1 LPGVDEKNMHD
12 EVRRRMLSE
21 DYADLL
27 ITYNGNLRVFEAFE
41 DAAVHIINFFN
52 AVVHVPVSQI
62 TNDVIVKY
70 GYSVMPA
77 LYGLVSQSSLE
88 ASGIF
93 RLRSIPNF
101 NLRGQGVLIGI
112 IDSGIDYTN
121 QAFRNADGTTR
132 IAAIWD
138 QTIQSDRYP
147 AFTYYGTEYTRDE
160 INEALRNENPLSVVP
175 TTDEIGHGT
184 MIAGIAAGSEIPD
197 SNFSG
202 VAPEAEL
209 VVVKLKQAKRYLR
222 DFFLI
227 SEGVPCYESIDI
239 LFGLEY
245 LRLTAIA
252 LNRPIVVCMSV
263 NTSFGPH
270 DGRDVLTSY
279 LSLISR
285 NIGFGVIIAAGN
297 EGNARRHYFGR
308 IDESTGYDIV
318 ELSVGENER
327 GFTMELWGSPPGLYS
342 VDIQSPSGEYI
353 PRIVPRLDESREI
366 SFIFEQT
373 TIYLDYQ
380 LIEDQSGD
388 ELILFR
394 FVNPAAGIWR
404 IRVYGENRGE
414 SSFHIWL
421 PMEGFISDNTFFIRS
436 DPYTTILNLATGR
449 YPIAVTAYNDTD
461 DSLYLNASRGY
472 TRTGVIKPEIAAP
485 GVNIIAPSI
494 NNSFVEVTGTSAAAA
509 HTAGVTALLFE
520 WAIVRGN
527 QPMLNTLDLKILMIR
542 GARRELDVAY
552 PNREWGYG
560 ILDVYNIFDSLRR
573 NV

>member
-1 LPGVDEKNMHD
+1 MTAE
-12 EVRRRMLSE
+12 ERSRMTSE
-21 DYADLL
+21 DYADLF
-27 ITYNGNLRVFEAFE
+27 ITYNGNMRVFDAFE
-41 DAAVHIINFFN
+41 NATVHIINFFY
-52 AVVHVPVSQI
+52 AVVHIPVSQV
-62 TNDVIVKY
+62 TNEIIYRY
-70 GYSVMPA
+70 GYSVMPT

-93 RLRSIPNF
+93 RLRSIPTF

-112 IDSGIDYTN
+112 IDTGIDYTN
-121 QAFRNADGTTR
+121 PAFRNADGTTR

-138 QTIQSDRYP
+138 QTIESDNFP
-147 AFTYYGTEYTRDE
+147 SFTLYGTEYTRE
-160 INEALRNENPLSVVP
+160 QINEALRSEEPLSIVP

-184 MIAGIAAGSEIPD
+184 MVAGIAAGNEIPG
-197 SNFSG
+197 SNFVG

-209 VVVKLKQAKRYLR
+209 VVVKLKQAKKYLR

-227 SEGVPCYESIDI
+227 REGAPCYESIDI
-239 LFGLEY
+239 LFALEY

-252 LNRPIVVCMSV
+252 LNRPIAVCISV

-270 DGRDVLTSY
+270 DGRDALTSY

-285 NIGFGVIIAAGN
+285 NAGFGVVIAAGN

-308 IDESTGYDIV
+308 INDNTGYDMV
-318 ELSVGENER
+318 ELYVGENET
-327 GFTMELWGSPPGLYS
+327 GFTMELWGNPPGLYS

-353 PRIVPRLDESREI
+353 PRIIPRLDEVQEI

-373 TIYLDYQ
+373 VIYLDYKM
-380 LIEDQSGD
+380 IEDQSGD

-404 IRVYGENRGE
+404 IKVYGVIQVD

-436 DPYTTILNLATGR
+436 DPYTTILNLGNGR
-449 YPIAVTAYNDTD
+449 YPITVTAYNDAD
-461 DSLYLNASRGY
+461 DSLYPDASRGF

-494 NNSFVEVTGTSAAAA
+494 DNSFVEVTGTSAAAA
-509 HTAGVTALLFE
+509 HTAGVAALLFE

-527 QPMLNTLDLKILMIR
+527 QPLLNTLDMKILMIR
-542 GARRELDVAY
+542 GARRQMDLAY
-552 PNREWGYG
+552 PNRDWGYG

-573 NV
+573 NI

>member
-1 LPGVDEKNMHD
+1 MTAE
-12 EVRRRMLSE
+12 ERSRMTSE
-21 DYADLL
+21 DYADLF
-27 ITYNGNLRVFEAFE
+27 ITYNGNMRVFDAFE
-41 DAAVHIINFFN
+41 NATVHIINFFH
-52 AVVHVPVSQI
+52 AVVHVPVSQV
-62 TNDVIVKY
+62 TNEIIYRY

-77 LYGLVSQSSLE
+77 LYGLVSQSSQE

-93 RLRSIPNF
+93 RLRSIPTF

-112 IDSGIDYTN
+112 IDTGIDYTN
-121 QAFRNADGTTR
+121 PAFRNADGTTR

-138 QTIQSDRYP
+138 QTIESESFP
-147 AFTYYGTEYTRDE
+147 SFTFYGTEYTRE
-160 INEALRNENPLSVVP
+160 QINEALRSEDPLSIVP

-184 MIAGIAAGSEIPD
+184 MVAGIAAGNEIPGN
-197 SNFSG
+197 NFVG
-202 VAPEAEL
+202 VAPDAEL

-227 SEGVPCYESIDI
+227 REGTPCYESIDI
-239 LFGLEY
+239 LFALEY

-252 LNRPIVVCMSV
+252 LNRPIAVCISV

-270 DGRDVLTSY
+270 DGRDAITSY

-285 NIGFGVIIAAGN
+285 NVGFGVVIAAGN

-308 IDESTGYDIV
+308 INDNTGYDMV
-318 ELSVGENER
+318 ELYVGENET
-327 GFTMELWGSPPGLYS
+327 GFTMELWGNPPGLYS

-353 PRIVPRLDESREI
+353 PRIIPRLDEVREI

-373 TIYLDYQ
+373 VIYLDYQ
-380 LIEDQSGD
+380 MIEDQSGD

-404 IRVYGENRGE
+404 IKVYGVIQVD

-436 DPYTTILNLATGR
+436 DPYTTILNLGNGR
-449 YPIAVTAYNDTD
+449 YPITVTAYNDAD
-461 DSLYLNASRGY
+461 DSLYPDASRGF

-494 NNSFVEVTGTSAAAA
+494 DNSFVEVTGTSAAAA
-509 HTAGVTALLFE
+509 HTAGVAALLFE

-527 QPMLNTLDLKILMIR
+527 QPLLNTLDMKILMIR
-542 GARRELDVAY
+542 GARRQMDLAY
-552 PNREWGYG
+552 PNRDWGYG

-573 NV
+573 NI

>member
-1 LPGVDEKNMHD
+1 MTAE
-12 EVRRRMLSE
+12 ERSRMTSE
-21 DYADLL
+21 DYADLF
-27 ITYNGNLRVFEAFE
+27 ITYNGNMRVFDAFE
-41 DAAVHIINFFN
+41 NATVHIINFFY
-52 AVVHVPVSQI
+52 AVVHIPVSQV
-62 TNDVIVKY
+62 TNEIIYRY
-70 GYSVMPA
+70 GYSVMPT

-93 RLRSIPNF
+93 RLRSIPTF

-112 IDSGIDYTN
+112 IDTGIDYTN
-121 QAFRNADGTTR
+121 PAFRNADGTTR

-138 QTIQSDRYP
+138 QTIESDNFP
-147 AFTYYGTEYTRDE
+147 SFTLYGTEYTRE
-160 INEALRNENPLSVVP
+160 QINEALRSEEPLSIVP

-184 MIAGIAAGSEIPD
+184 MVAGIAAGNEIPG
-197 SNFSG
+197 SNFVG

-209 VVVKLKQAKRYLR
+209 VVVKLKQAKKYLR

-227 SEGVPCYESIDI
+227 REGAPCYESIDI
-239 LFGLEY
+239 LFALEY

-252 LNRPIVVCMSV
+252 LNRPIAVCISV

-270 DGRDVLTSY
+270 DGRDAITSY

-285 NIGFGVIIAAGN
+285 NVGFGVVIAAGN

-308 IDESTGYDIV
+308 INDNTGYDMV
-318 ELSVGENER
+318 ELYVGENET
-327 GFTMELWGSPPGLYS
+327 GFTMELWGNPPGLYS

-353 PRIVPRLDESREI
+353 PRIIPRLDEVREI

-373 TIYLDYQ
+373 VIYLDYQ
-380 LIEDQSGD
+380 MIEDQSGD

-404 IRVYGENRGE
+404 IKVYGVIQVD

-436 DPYTTILNLATGR
+436 DPYTTILNLGNGR
-449 YPIAVTAYNDTD
+449 YPITVTAYNDAD
-461 DSLYLNASRGY
+461 DSLYPDASRGF

-494 NNSFVEVTGTSAAAA
+494 DNSFVEVTGTSAAAA
-509 HTAGVTALLFE
+509 HTAGVAALLFE

-527 QPMLNTLDLKILMIR
+527 QPLLNTLDMKILMIR
-542 GARRELDVAY
+542 GARRQMDLAY
-552 PNREWGYG
+552 PNRDWGYG

-573 NV
+573 NI

>member
-1 LPGVDEKNMHD
+1 MTSE
-12 EVRRRMLSE
+12 ERSRITSE
-21 DYADLL
+21 DYADLF
-27 ITYNGNLRVFEAFE
+27 ITYNGNLKVFDAFE
-41 DAAVHIINFFN
+41 NATVHIINFFH

-62 TNDVIVKY
+62 TNEIINRY
-70 GYSVMPA
+70 GYSVMPT

-93 RLRSIPNF
+93 RLRSIPAF

-121 QAFRNADGTTR
+121 PAFRNADGTTR

-138 QTIQSDRYP
+138 QTIESESFP
-147 AFTYYGTEYTRDE
+147 SFTSYGTEFSRE
-160 INEALRNENPLSVVP
+160 QINEALRSEDPLSIVP

-197 SNFSG
+197 KNFAG
-202 VAPEAEL
+202 VAPDAEL
-209 VVVKLKQAKRYLR
+209 IVVKLKQAKRYLR

-227 SEGVPCYESIDI
+227 REGVPCYESIDI
-239 LFGLEY
+239 LFALEY

-252 LNRPIVVCMSV
+252 LNRPIAVCISV

-270 DGRDVLTSY
+270 DGREAITGY
-279 LSLISR
+279 LSLSSR
-285 NIGFGVIIAAGN
+285 NIGFGVVIAAGN

-308 IDESTGYDIV
+308 INENTGYDLV
-318 ELSVGENER
+318 ELSVGENEA
-327 GFTMELWGSPPGLYS
+327 GFTMELWGNPPGLYS

-353 PRIVPRLDESREI
+353 PRIIPRLDESREI

-373 TIYLDYQ
+373 VIYLDYQ

-394 FVNPAAGIWR
+394 FVNPTPGIWR
-404 IRVYGENRGE
+404 FKVYGEIQVD
-414 SSFHIWL
+414 SSFNIWL
-421 PMEGFISDNTFFIRS
+421 PMEGFISNNTFFIRS
-436 DPYTTILNLATGR
+436 DPFTTILNLGNGR
-449 YPIAVTAYNDTD
+449 YPITVTAYNDAD
-461 DSLYLNASRGY
+461 DSLYQNASRGF

-485 GVNIIAPSI
+485 GVNIVAPSI

-509 HTAGVTALLFE
+509 HTAGVAALLFE

-527 QPMLNTLDLKILMIR
+527 QPMLNTLDMKILMIR
-542 GARRELDVAY
+542 GARRMLDLAY
-552 PNREWGYG
+552 PNRDWGYG

-573 NV
+573 NT

>member
-1 LPGVDEKNMHD
+1 MTSDVGNRMIDE
-12 EVRRRMLSE
+12 E
-21 DYADLL
+21 YADLL
-27 ITYNGNLRVFEAFE
+27 ITYNGNMRVFDAFE
-41 DAAVHIINFFN
+41 NATVHIINFFH

-62 TNDVIVKY
+62 TNEIIYKY

-88 ASGIF
+88 ASGLF
-93 RLRSIPNF
+93 RLRSIPTF

-121 QAFRNADGTTR
+121 PAFRNADGTTR

-138 QTIQSDRYP
+138 QTIQSENFP
-147 AFTYYGTEYTRDE
+147 PITFYGTEYTRE
-160 INEALRNENPLSVVP
+160 QINVALSSDNPLSVVP

-184 MIAGIAAGSEIPD
+184 MVAGIAAGSELPE
-197 SNFSG
+197 SNFAG
-202 VAPEAEL
+202 VAPDAEL
-209 VVVKLKQAKRYLR
+209 LVVKLKQSKKYLR
-222 DFFLI
+222 DFFLVR
-227 SEGVPCYESIDI
+227 EDVPCYESIDI
-239 LFGLEY
+239 LFALEY
-245 LRLTAIA
+245 LRLKAIE
-252 LNRPIVVCMSV
+252 LNRPIAVCISV

-285 NIGFGVIIAAGN
+285 NVGFGVVIAAGN
-297 EGNARRHYFGR
+297 EGNSRRHYFGR
-308 IDESTGYDIV
+308 INETTGFDTV
-318 ELSVGENER
+318 ELSVGENET
-327 GFTMELWGSPPGLYS
+327 GFTMELWGNPPGLYS

-353 PRIVPRLDESREI
+353 PRIVPRLDKSREI

-373 TIYLDYQ
+373 VIYLDYQ
-380 LIEDQSGD
+380 LIEEQSGD

-394 FVNPAAGIWR
+394 FVKPAAGIWR
-404 IRVYGENRGE
+404 IKVYGEIRVD

-436 DPYTTILNLATGR
+436 DPFTTVLNLGTGR
-449 YPIAVTAYNDTD
+449 YPITVTAYNDAD
-461 DSLYLNASRGY
+461 DSLYLEASRGY

-485 GVNIIAPSI
+485 GVNILAPSL

-509 HTAGVTALLFE
+509 HTAGVAALLFE

-527 QPMLNTLDLKILMIR
+527 QPMLNTLDMKILMIR
-542 GARRELDVAY
+542 GARRDLEIAY
-552 PNREWGYG
+552 PNRDWGYG

>member
-1 LPGVDEKNMHD
+1 MTSE
-12 EVRRRMLSE
+12 ERSRITSE
-21 DYADLL
+21 DYADLF
-27 ITYNGNLRVFEAFE
+27 ITYNGNLKVFDAFE
-41 DAAVHIINFFN
+41 NATVHIINFFH

-62 TNDVIVKY
+62 TNEIINRY
-70 GYSVMPA
+70 GYSVMPT

-93 RLRSIPNF
+93 RLRSIPAF

-121 QAFRNADGTTR
+121 PAFRNADGTTR

-138 QTIQSDRYP
+138 QTIESESFP
-147 AFTYYGTEYTRDE
+147 SFTSYGTEFSRE
-160 INEALRNENPLSVVP
+160 QINEALRSEDPLSIVP

-197 SNFSG
+197 KNFAG
-202 VAPEAEL
+202 VAPDAEL
-209 VVVKLKQAKRYLR
+209 IVVKLKQAKRYLR

-227 SEGVPCYESIDI
+227 REGVPCYESIDI
-239 LFGLEY
+239 LFALEY

-252 LNRPIVVCMSV
+252 LNRPIAVCISV

-270 DGRDVLTSY
+270 DGREAITGY
-279 LSLISR
+279 LSLSSR
-285 NIGFGVIIAAGN
+285 NIGFGVVIAAGN

-308 IDESTGYDIV
+308 INENTGYDLV
-318 ELSVGENER
+318 ELSVGENEA
-327 GFTMELWGSPPGLYS
+327 GFTMELWGNPPGLYS

-353 PRIVPRLDESREI
+353 PRIIPRLDESREI

-373 TIYLDYQ
+373 VIYLDYQ

-394 FVNPAAGIWR
+394 FVNPTPGIWR
-404 IRVYGENRGE
+404 FKVYGEIQVD
-414 SSFHIWL
+414 SSFNIWL
-421 PMEGFISDNTFFIRS
+421 PMEGFISNNTFFIRS
-436 DPYTTILNLATGR
+436 DPFTTILNLGNGR
-449 YPIAVTAYNDTD
+449 YPITVTAYNDAD
-461 DSLYLNASRGY
+461 DSLYQNASRGF

-485 GVNIIAPSI
+485 GVNIVAPSI

-509 HTAGVTALLFE
+509 HTAGVAALLFE

-527 QPMLNTLDLKILMIR
+527 QPMLNTLDMKILMIR
-542 GARRELDVAY
+542 GARRKLDLTY
-552 PNREWGYG
+552 PNRDWGYG

-573 NV
+573 NT

>member
-1 LPGVDEKNMHD
+1 MTAE
-12 EVRRRMLSE
+12 ERSRMTSE
-21 DYADLL
+21 DYADLF
-27 ITYNGNLRVFEAFE
+27 ITYNGNMRVFDAFE
-41 DAAVHIINFFN
+41 NATVHIINFFH
-52 AVVHVPVSQI
+52 AVVHVPVSQV
-62 TNDVIVKY
+62 TNEIIYRY

-77 LYGLVSQSSLE
+77 LYGLVSQSSQE

-93 RLRSIPNF
+93 RLRSIPTF

-112 IDSGIDYTN
+112 IDTGIDYTN
-121 QAFRNADGTTR
+121 PAFRNADGTTR

-138 QTIQSDRYP
+138 QTIESDNFP
-147 AFTYYGTEYTRDE
+147 SFTLYGTEYTRE
-160 INEALRNENPLSVVP
+160 QINEALRSEEPLSIVP

-184 MIAGIAAGSEIPD
+184 MVAGIAAGNEIPGN
-197 SNFSG
+197 NFVG
-202 VAPEAEL
+202 VAPDAEL

-227 SEGVPCYESIDI
+227 REGTPCYESIDI
-239 LFGLEY
+239 LFALEY

-252 LNRPIVVCMSV
+252 LNRPIAVCISV

-270 DGRDVLTSY
+270 DGRDAITSY

-285 NIGFGVIIAAGN
+285 NVGFGVVIAAGN

-308 IDESTGYDIV
+308 INDNTGYDMV
-318 ELSVGENER
+318 ELYVGENET
-327 GFTMELWGSPPGLYS
+327 GFTMELWGNPPGLYS

-353 PRIVPRLDESREI
+353 PRIIPRLDEVREI

-373 TIYLDYQ
+373 VIYLDYQ
-380 LIEDQSGD
+380 MIEDQSGD

-404 IRVYGENRGE
+404 IKVYGVIQVD

-436 DPYTTILNLATGR
+436 DPYTTILNLGNGR
-449 YPIAVTAYNDTD
+449 YPITVTAYNDAD
-461 DSLYLNASRGY
+461 DSLYPDASRGF

-494 NNSFVEVTGTSAAAA
+494 DNSFVEVTGTSAAAA
-509 HTAGVTALLFE
+509 HTAGVAALLFE

-527 QPMLNTLDLKILMIR
+527 QPLLNTLDMKILMIR
-542 GARRELDVAY
+542 GARRQMDLAY
-552 PNREWGYG
+552 PNRDWGYG

-573 NV
+573 NI

>member
-1 LPGVDEKNMHD
+1 MTAE
-12 EVRRRMLSE
+12 ERSRMTSE
-21 DYADLL
+21 DYADLF
-27 ITYNGNLRVFEAFE
+27 ITYNGNMRVFDAFE
-41 DAAVHIINFFN
+41 NATVHIINFFH
-52 AVVHVPVSQI
+52 AVVHVPVSQV
-62 TNDVIVKY
+62 TNEIIYRY

-77 LYGLVSQSSLE
+77 LYGLVSQSSQE

-93 RLRSIPNF
+93 RLRSIPTF

-112 IDSGIDYTN
+112 IDTGIDYTN
-121 QAFRNADGTTR
+121 PAFRNADGTTR

-138 QTIQSDRYP
+138 QTIESESFP
-147 AFTYYGTEYTRDE
+147 SFTFYGTEYTRE
-160 INEALRNENPLSVVP
+160 QINEALRSEDPLSIVP
-175 TTDEIGHGT
+175 TDEIGHGT
-184 MIAGIAAGSEIPD
+184 MVAGIAAGNEIPGN
-197 SNFSG
+197 NFVG
-202 VAPEAEL
+202 VAPDAEL

-227 SEGVPCYESIDI
+227 REGTPCYESIDI
-239 LFGLEY
+239 LFALEY

-252 LNRPIVVCMSV
+252 LNRPIAVCISV

-270 DGRDVLTSY
+270 DGRDAITSY

-285 NIGFGVIIAAGN
+285 NVGFGVVIAAGN

-308 IDESTGYDIV
+308 INDNTGYDMV
-318 ELSVGENER
+318 ELYVGENET
-327 GFTMELWGSPPGLYS
+327 GFTMELWGNPPGLYS

-353 PRIVPRLDESREI
+353 PRIIPRLDEVREI

-373 TIYLDYQ
+373 VIYLDYQ
-380 LIEDQSGD
+380 MIEDQSGD

-404 IRVYGENRGE
+404 IKVYGVIQVD

-436 DPYTTILNLATGR
+436 DPYTTILNLGNGR
-449 YPIAVTAYNDTD
+449 YPITVTAYNDAD
-461 DSLYLNASRGY
+461 DSLYPDASRGF

-494 NNSFVEVTGTSAAAA
+494 DNSFVEVTGTSAAAA
-509 HTAGVTALLFE
+509 HTAGVAALLFE

-527 QPMLNTLDLKILMIR
+527 QPLLNTLDMKILMIR
-542 GARRELDVAY
+542 GARRQMDLAY
-552 PNREWGYG
+552 PNRDWGYG

-573 NV
+573 NI

>member
-1 LPGVDEKNMHD
+1 MTSE
-12 EVRRRMLSE
+12 ERSRITSE
-21 DYADLL
+21 DYADLF
-27 ITYNGNLRVFEAFE
+27 ITYNGNLKVFDAFE
-41 DAAVHIINFFN
+41 NATVHIINFFY

-62 TNDVIVKY
+62 TNEIINRY
-70 GYSVMPA
+70 GYSVMPT

-93 RLRSIPNF
+93 RLRSIPAF

-121 QAFRNADGTTR
+121 PAFRNADGTTR

-138 QTIQSDRYP
+138 QTIESESFP
-147 AFTYYGTEYTRDE
+147 SFTSYGTEFSRE
-160 INEALRNENPLSVVP
+160 QINEALRSEDPLSIVP

-197 SNFSG
+197 KNFAG
-202 VAPEAEL
+202 VAPDAEL
-209 VVVKLKQAKRYLR
+209 IVVKLKQAKRYLR

-227 SEGVPCYESIDI
+227 REGVPCYESIDI
-239 LFGLEY
+239 LFALEY

-252 LNRPIVVCMSV
+252 LNRPIAVCISV

-270 DGRDVLTSY
+270 DGREAITGY
-279 LSLISR
+279 LSLSSR
-285 NIGFGVIIAAGN
+285 NIGFGVVIAAGN

-308 IDESTGYDIV
+308 INENTGYDLV
-318 ELSVGENER
+318 ELSVGENEA
-327 GFTMELWGSPPGLYS
+327 GFTMELWGNPPGLYS

-353 PRIVPRLDESREI
+353 PRIIPRLDESREI

-373 TIYLDYQ
+373 VIYLDYQ

-394 FVNPAAGIWR
+394 FVNPTPGIWR
-404 IRVYGENRGE
+404 FKVYGEIQVD
-414 SSFHIWL
+414 SSFNIWL
-421 PMEGFISDNTFFIRS
+421 PMEGFISNNTFFIRS
-436 DPYTTILNLATGR
+436 DPFTTILNLGNGR
-449 YPIAVTAYNDTD
+449 YPITVTAYNDAD
-461 DSLYLNASRGY
+461 DSLYQNASRGF

-485 GVNIIAPSI
+485 GVNIVAPSI

-509 HTAGVTALLFE
+509 HTAGVAALLFE

-527 QPMLNTLDLKILMIR
+527 QPMLNTLDMKILMIR
-542 GARRELDVAY
+542 GARRMLDLAY
-552 PNREWGYG
+552 PNRDWGYG

-573 NV
+573 NT

>member
-1 LPGVDEKNMHD
+1 MTAE
-12 EVRRRMLSE
+12 ERSRMTSE
-21 DYADLL
+21 DYADLF
-27 ITYNGNLRVFEAFE
+27 ITYNGNMRVFDAFE
-41 DAAVHIINFFN
+41 NATVHIINFFY
-52 AVVHVPVSQI
+52 AVVHIPVSQV
-62 TNDVIVKY
+62 TNEIIYRY
-70 GYSVMPA
+70 GYSVMPT

-93 RLRSIPNF
+93 RLRSIPTF

-112 IDSGIDYTN
+112 IDTGIDYTN
-121 QAFRNADGTTR
+121 PAFRNADGTTR

-138 QTIQSDRYP
+138 QTIESDNFP
-147 AFTYYGTEYTRDE
+147 SFTLYGTEYTRE
-160 INEALRNENPLSVVP
+160 QINEALRSEEPLSIVP

-184 MIAGIAAGSEIPD
+184 MVAGIAAGNEIPG
-197 SNFSG
+197 SNFVG

-209 VVVKLKQAKRYLR
+209 VVVKLKQAKKYLR

-227 SEGVPCYESIDI
+227 REGAPCYESIDI
-239 LFGLEY
+239 LFALEY

-252 LNRPIVVCMSV
+252 LNRPIAVCISV

-270 DGRDVLTSY
+270 DGRDAITSY

-285 NIGFGVIIAAGN
+285 NVGFGVVIAAGN

-308 IDESTGYDIV
+308 INDNTGYDMV
-318 ELSVGENER
+318 ELYVGENET
-327 GFTMELWGSPPGLYS
+327 GFTMELWGNPPGLYS

-353 PRIVPRLDESREI
+353 PRIIPRLDEVQEI

-373 TIYLDYQ
+373 VIYLDYQ
-380 LIEDQSGD
+380 MIEDQSGD

-404 IRVYGENRGE
+404 IKVYGVIQVD

-436 DPYTTILNLATGR
+436 DPYTTILNLGNGR
-449 YPIAVTAYNDTD
+449 YPITVTAYNDAD
-461 DSLYLNASRGY
+461 DSLYPDASRGF

-494 NNSFVEVTGTSAAAA
+494 DNSFVEVTGTSAAAA
-509 HTAGVTALLFE
+509 HTAGVAALLFE

-527 QPMLNTLDLKILMIR
+527 QPLLNTLDMKILMIR
-542 GARRELDVAY
+542 GARRQMDLAY
-552 PNREWGYG
+552 PNRDWGYG

-573 NV
+573 NI